1 MYCPNCGNKNAEDQN
16 FCRSC
21 GLGLEKIA
29 QSLTEQ
35 LPTVAV
41 KSLQERKERLER
53 LGVALLSVFGL
64 GFFGFLLYNIFFKLL
79 LTQGALV
86 ASLAVLGAIIF
97 IGSGLV
103 SVILFAKAKELKEA
117 TGKRQIEPVTIELW
131 NDTNNRRSASPIV
144 PRTSYRSTNESANG
158 ARYDI
163 QGQARSASPLVTWTT
178 RHRGLKGRN
187 TAHAISPFQ
196 GTIGSSLLTW
206 GDALRFASR
215 LPLAVIFRAVG
226 AFLRAV
232 GASGLQSY
240 LRDVDAVLALVGDEE
255 FVGQGVESQAF
266 DLRRASTGR
275 RNDAT
280 HR

>member
-53 LGVALLSVFGL
+53 LGVASLSVFGL
-64 GFFGFLLYNIFFKLL
+64 GVLGFLLYNIFFKLL

-86 ASLAVLGAIIF
+86 ASLAVLGGIIF

-117 TGKRQIEPVTIELW
+117 AGKRQLDSPQQPAFSIADRTTNLLPVEPE
-131 NDTNNRRSASPIV
+131 
-144 PRTSYRSTNESANG
+144 
-158 ARYDI
+158 
-163 QGQARSASPLVTWTT
+163 
-178 RHRGLKGRN
+178 KK
-187 TAHAISPFQ
+187 
-196 GTIGSSLLTW
+196 
-206 GDALRFASR
+206 
-215 LPLAVIFRAVG
+215 
-226 AFLRAV
+226 
-232 GASGLQSY
+232 
-240 LRDVDAVLALVGDEE
+240 
-255 FVGQGVESQAF
+255 
-266 DLRRASTGR
+266 
-275 RNDAT
+275 
-280 HR
+280 